1 MAELKEL
8 AGETKQSAE
17 HEDQS
22 KVLEQVTTDKGKSVS
37 KCHHEYL
44 IKEMLWMQ
52 EDFERERKKKQGDAK
67 KQIRMCRKELHER
80 QIKKEK
86 QLKDQKADL
95 KRKANNMSKMVQ
107 LFWRS
112 VEKIVKHNY
121 GVQFDKKRQQARA
134 KKLENFVQKHL
145 KLSVKVAEELNTKS
159 FVEQSMYDKSKAL
172 LTEEE

>member
-1 MAELKEL
+1 
-8 AGETKQSAE
+8 
-17 HEDQS
+17 
-22 KVLEQVTTDKGKSVS
+22 
-37 KCHHEYL
+37 
-44 IKEMLWMQ
+44 MQ

-67 KQIRMCRKELHER
+67 KQIRMCRKELSER
-80 QIKKEK
+80 LIKKDK
-86 QLKDQKADL
+86 QLKEQKLDL

-121 GVQFDKKRQQARA
+121 GVQFEKKRQQARA

-159 FVEQSMYDKSKAL
+159 FVEQSMYDKSKAPIDESKVTEHKP
-172 LTEEE
+172 LTEVKIYDSQDGFEEKKKVEEDGENAQITDLAE